1 MPEGL
6 DRRIS
11 SPAGL
16 ALWAAVLLIVF
27 AAAGLFFWSRME
39 PPLPSGQAAPQD
51 AVVPSQAARGD
62 ASVVVMLYYPARGGG
77 LTTDSLGVKR
87 QFDAQ
92 SQAREALSALFG
104 YQRTGQAAVIRD
116 LRLRAF
122 YLDPAGTAYVDL
134 SPASEQRDVR
144 GSAWEE
150 LMAIYAVVNTLTQ
163 NFEEIKEVRFLLDGR
178 EAQTLAG
185 HIDAS
190 VFFSA
195 RPDLV
200 KQ

>member
-11 SPAGL
+11 RPAGL
-16 ALWAAVLLIVF
+16 ALWVAVLLIVF

-39 PPLPSGQAAPQD
+39 PPLPSGQAAPQG
-51 AVVPSQAARGD
+51 AVLPPQAVRGD

-77 LTTDSLGVKR
+77 LTADSLGVKR

-104 YQRTGQAAVIRD
+104 YQRAGQAAVIRD

-195 RPDLV
+195 RPDLAR
-200 KQ
+200 Q